1 MKAIFYSDDNCIY
14 ALNADDTVTKIY
26 ERHDYGIK
34 AVFPSSSNP
43 KDIKSAVFSCGND
56 FIKCGNWLNTS
67 ELSCFYNDSVVRVY
81 KDIFLAHDNEKLSW
95 SLIRVVHNE
104 SPHEQSNEDSV
115 DTE

>member
-81 KDIFLAHDNEKLSW
+81 KDIFLACGSGGWCLFR
-95 SLIRVVHNE
+95 IVV
-104 SPHEQSNEDSV
+104 S
-115 DTE
+115 